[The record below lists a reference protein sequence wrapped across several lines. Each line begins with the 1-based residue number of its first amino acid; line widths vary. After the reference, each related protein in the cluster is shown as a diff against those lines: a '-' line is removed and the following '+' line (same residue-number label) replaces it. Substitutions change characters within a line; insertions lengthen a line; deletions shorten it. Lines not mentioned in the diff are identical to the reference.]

1 MILRFKGNLSQGIID
16 MILKDHVKAQR
27 LIILFGIVLGIPFC
41 FLCVSMVGLPWQIGL
56 IMSIWIVLFLTIA
69 NEISLKKDYPAHL
82 IPVEVEIS
90 VDEDSIY
97 VENEKGNTA
106 KDLSS
111 VKEVKDY
118 GDWYFISFGRKLLI
132 TGYVCQKDLLVE
144 GTLEDFE
151 RIFEGKIKKA

>member
-1 MILRFKGNLSQGIID
+1 
-16 MILKDHVKAQR
+16 
-27 LIILFGIVLGIPFC
+27 
-41 FLCVSMVGLPWQIGL
+41 MVNQD
-56 IMSIWIVLFLTIA
+56 A

-132 TGYVCQKDLLVE
+132 IGYVCQKDLLVE

-151 RIFEGKIKKA
+151 RIFEGQIKKA